1 MRSTLRTTSVLIAA
15 GAALA
20 ATVLGIG
27 PASASDQH
35 LNHAAPV
42 FVQSDNPDGNTVVA
56 YTRAADGTLHQAGV
70 YATGGRGGIL
80 DGSMADHL
88 ASQGSLAYDAA
99 HRLLYAVN
107 AGSDTVTVFAVH
119 GDQLTQRQVLASGG
133 RFPVSVAVHGD
144 HVYLLN
150 AIDGG
155 SVQGFRLDGS
165 MLRPVADQHRALG
178 LDPSAT
184 PQFTHTPG
192 QLAVTP
198 DGRNLVVTTKAG
210 GQSIDVF
217 PLGRDGAPSAAP
229 VVNAEP
235 GAVPFGF
242 VFDAHGRLQVTEV
255 GPNAV
260 ATFTVGRD
268 GHLTPLGQAPTGQ
281 AATCWLA
288 TAGGH
293 LYASNAGSA
302 SLSGFTADHHGA
314 LMPLGN
320 TTTDPG
326 TVDAAASTDG
336 HYLYVQTGGKGI
348 VDEFRVRADGM
359 LTSVGSVTVPGAMGG
374 EGIVAL

>member
-1 MRSTLRTTSVLIAA
+1 MRSTLRSTSVLIAA

-27 PASASDQH
+27 PASAASDHQQ
-35 LNHAAPV
+35 HAAPV

-56 YTRAADGTLHQAGV
+56 YTRAADGTLRQAGV
-70 YATGGRGGIL
+70 YATGGRGGVL
-80 DGSMADHL
+80 DGSMVDHL

-119 GDQLTQRQVLASGG
+119 GDRLERRQVLSSGG
-133 RFPVSVAVHGD
+133 SFPVSVAVHGD

-150 AIDGG
+150 ALDGG
-155 SVQGFRLDGS
+155 SVQGFRLVGEK
-165 MLRPVADQHRALG
+165 LRPVADQHRALG

-198 DGRNLVVTTKAG
+198 DGRALVVTTKAG

-217 PLGRDGAPSAAP
+217 PLGPGGAPSAAP

-255 GPNAV
+255 GPGAV
-260 ATFTVGRD
+260 ATFAVGRD
-268 GHLTPLGQAPTGQ
+268 GHLTPSARPPPARPRPAGWPPPAATSTPPTRAARACRGSPRATSRPSATPPPTRAPSTPPPPPTGTTS
-281 AATCWLA
+281 TCRRVARASSTSSGWVG
-288 TAGGH
+288 TA
-293 LYASNAGSA
+293 
-302 SLSGFTADHHGA
+302 
-314 LMPLGN
+314 
-320 TTTDPG
+320 
-326 TVDAAASTDG
+326 
-336 HYLYVQTGGKGI
+336 
-348 VDEFRVRADGM
+348 R
-359 LTSVGSVTVPGAMGG
+359 
-374 EGIVAL
+374 